1 MRATTRQGVWVSEIN
16 ENIHAII
23 DTNRNQIIKCEK
35 GVPRVFQFKNEI
47 TISQVSL
54 MLRIFRSSA
63 IICESYELVLARYK
77 AKRIA

>member
-1 MRATTRQGVWVSEIN
+1 MRSTTRQGVWVSEIN
-16 ENIHAII
+16 ENINAII

-47 TISQVSL
+47 TIMQVSL
-54 MLRIFRSSA
+54 MLSIFRKSA
-63 IICESYELVLARYK
+63 IICDKYEAALARYK

>member
-1 MRATTRQGVWVSEIN
+1 MKATTRQGVWVSEIN

-47 TISQVSL
+47 TTRHVSL
-54 MLRIFRSSA
+54 MLHIFRSSA
-63 IICESYELVLARYK
+63 LICNTCESIQETFK
-77 AKRIA
+77 AKRS